1 MRRKQYP
8 VKMKWDKPGP
18 RYGALIQL
26 LRTSETV
33 WNASRLLFVRW
44 DLSPSQF
51 NILNLLRLQPEGLSQ
66 VELSRQLLMHRSNV
80 TGLVDRLEQRGL
92 LVRRE
97 VPDDRRA
104 YRVALTSKGL
114 ALVQEVLPHY
124 YQAAEDVWEG
134 IPVRRAEELME
145 QLGQVCSNVERMAE
159 RIQKAQAGA
168 AEPALMVKSLKG

>member
-1 MRRKQYP
+1 
-8 VKMKWDKPGP
+8 MKTHWARPGP
-18 RYGALIQL
+18 RYPALLQL

-33 WNASRLLFVRW
+33 WHASRLLFVRW

-51 NILNLLRLQPEGLSQ
+51 NILNLLHLQPEGLSQ

-97 VPDDRRA
+97 VPEDRRA
-104 YRVALTSKGL
+104 YRVALTSAGL
-114 ALVQEVLPHY
+114 ALMQEVLPRY
-124 YQAAEDVWEG
+124 YRAAEDVWEG

-145 QLGQVCSNVERMAE
+145 HLAQVCSNVERMAE
-159 RIQKAQAGA
+159 RIQQ
-168 AEPALMVKSLKG
+168 EPHGRPTQSQD

>member
-1 MRRKQYP
+1 
-8 VKMKWDKPGP
+8 MKWDKPGP

-51 NILNLLRLQPEGLSQ
+51 NILNLLHLQPDGLSQ

-104 YRVALTSKGL
+104 YRVALTPAGS

-124 YQAAEDVWEG
+124 YRAAEALWEG
-134 IPVRRAEELME
+134 IPVRRAEELMAH
-145 QLGQVCSNVERMAE
+145 LAQVCANVERTAKRLQE
-159 RIQKAQAGA
+159 
-168 AEPALMVKSLKG
+168 EPHGKPNPNQH